1 MSDEVKSVKLI
12 QKHLNS
18 IDMILRQSANR
29 DYDTA
34 LAAIA
39 MHFVACGEQT
49 QKLASSKVL
58 NELFLDDELDTIKT
72 IRESALCDYENLDL
86 ADFFPFFK
94 DGLPSIR
101 AKIDE
106 FLSKNEDL
114 ND

>member
-18 IDMILRQSANR
+18 IDTILRRPSY

-34 LAAIA
+34 LVAIA

-72 IRESALCDYENLDL
+72 IRESALWDYENLDL